1 MDYTTYC
8 KELHCTR
15 KQRACESTAQFFCS
29 YVYPVLTLAVY
40 SLGFFTIHEVFQ
52 PSGKF
57 PLLPTVE
64 VRLRTIVEPVSP
76 VKTP

>member
-1 MDYTTYC
+1 MAYTKYR
-8 KELHCTR
+8 TR
-15 KQRACESTAQFFCS
+15 QQRACEATAQVFCD

-57 PLLPTVE
+57 PSLPTVE
-64 VRLRTIVEPVSP
+64 IRLSTVESR
-76 VKTP
+76 